1 MPTVQTIT
9 NLPLPVLFLTCVN
22 EWCRQA
28 GTNDQF
34 TKCGSA
40 SSDGKPCHNPEIRYG
55 SAVGGRPVKVNH
67 LSDAQRSAELLLWC
81 KQIFPNSKKGTAVY
95 SSDPS
100 LNSVTGAV
108 WWCNYGDE
116 KNPHWCKWWNV
127 ADIYAYHEWK
137 DVTNPFKH
145 KISCEPSNKLRGCV
159 MTSVTCE

>member
-1 MPTVQTIT
+1 M
-9 NLPLPVLFLTCVN
+9 FLTCVN

-28 GTNDQF
+28 GTNDQY

-40 SSDGKPCHNPEIRYG
+40 SSDGKTCHNPEIRYG

-116 KNPHWCKWWNV
+116 KNPHWCKWFHTEG
-127 ADIYAYHEWK
+127 ILWK
-137 DVTNPFKH
+137 DAKNPFIHNLTCGGPKKPH
-145 KISCEPSNKLRGCV
+145 GCI

>member
-1 MPTVQTIT
+1 M
-9 NLPLPVLFLTCVN
+9 LYFLNCVN
-22 EWCRQA
+22 KWCLQA
-28 GTNDQF
+28 GTNDQY

-40 SSDGKPCHNPEIRYG
+40 SSDGKTCYNPQIRYG
-55 SAVGGRPVKVNH
+55 STVGGRPIEES
-67 LSDAQRSAELLLWC
+67 LLYSDAKRSANLLQWC
-81 KQIFPNSKKGTAVY
+81 KQLFPYAMKGTAVY

-100 LNSVTGAV
+100 LNSGKGAV
-108 WWCNYGDE
+108 YWCSKHDE
-116 KNPHWCKWWNV
+116 NNPHWCKWWNV